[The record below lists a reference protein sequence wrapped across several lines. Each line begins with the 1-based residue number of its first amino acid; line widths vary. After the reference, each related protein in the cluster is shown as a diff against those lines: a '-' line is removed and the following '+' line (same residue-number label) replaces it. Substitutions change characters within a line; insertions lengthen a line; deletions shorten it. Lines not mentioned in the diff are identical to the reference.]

1 MDGGVNIRP
10 ATPDD
15 AAALA
20 AIYGHHVLH
29 GFGTFE
35 EIPPSPQEMEQRRQA
50 VVRRG
55 LPYLVAEIDGAVA
68 GFAYAGPFRTRAAY
82 RYTVEDS
89 VYIAADRQGQG
100 VGKALLTAVIAA
112 CEPLGLRQMIAM
124 IGDSANGGSIGL
136 HRACGFTPAG
146 TLIAAGFKAGRW
158 VDVVVMQRT
167 LNAGAAEPPG
177 EGGLDLSA
185 G

>member
-1 MDGGVNIRP
+1 MNIRP
-10 ATPDD
+10 ARPDD

-20 AIYGHHVLH
+20 AIYGHHVIH

-35 EIPPSPQEMEQRRQA
+35 EAPPDAAEMEQRRAA
-50 VVRRG
+50 VVGRG
-55 LPYLVAEIDGAVA
+55 LPYLVAEVDGAVA

-89 VYIAADRQGQG
+89 VYIAPGRQGQG
-100 VGKALLTAVIAA
+100 AGKALLTAVIAA

-124 IGDSANGGSIGL
+124 IGDSANAGSIGL
-136 HRACGFTPAG
+136 HRTCGFQPAG
-146 TLIAAGFKAGRW
+146 MLTAAGFKAGRW

-177 EGGLDLSA
+177 EGGLDLS
-185 G
+185 GG